1 MGIQIE
7 NPVTRQ
13 RLTFLE
19 ASDEVFRMSGVF
31 SPGGFAGPLHVH
43 PLQAERFEVLRGTG
57 GFQVNGRRLTLLA
70 PQALDVPAGTPHTF
84 WNAGDDDFEGVMEF
98 RPGLP
103 ASTRRFY
110 EAYFGLSIAGR
121 TNAAGMPNLWQ
132 VAVEM
137 PRMQAHVRLARP
149 PWPVQR
155 LALGAIRPF
164 ATLLGYRPF
173 NVDEARTPGV
183 TRAAGR

>member
-43 PLQAERFEVLRGTG
+43 PLQTERFEVRSGTG
-57 GFQVNGRRLTLLA
+57 GFQVNGRRLTLVA
-70 PQALDVPAGTPHTF
+70 DQAVDVPAGTAHTF
-84 WNAGDDDFEGVMEF
+84 WNAGDDDFEAVMEF

-103 ASTRRFY
+103 TSTRRFY
-110 EAYFGLSIAGR
+110 EVYFGLSVAGR

-173 NVDEARTPGV
+173 NIDELRTPGA
-183 TRAAGR
+183 TI